1 MAIGQFVGI
10 FRRHGKDG
18 EVRLGWGHGVDPPP
32 AQGSGNGYFLCTS
45 KGWKGECEWGI
56 GEGIVVSDS
65 RAESGEGRGVGR

>member
-32 AQGSGNGYFLCTS
+32 SSPPRDPVMAIFCVHRKGGKGS
-45 KGWKGECEWGI
+45 
-56 GEGIVVSDS
+56 
-65 RAESGEGRGVGR
+65 ASGELGKV